1 MAAGQDARQN
11 TVAGLFV
18 LAGILLAAGTL
29 VVIQRISLAKQAT
42 YTVRFEVDEG
52 VTGLAPG
59 SPVLVGGLASG
70 SVTSV
75 VPKPGDDGQLRFIDV
90 QISLKADI
98 EIFSNARVVRT
109 MPLLGSQGSLNFT
122 SLGGPGPKVAP
133 EPLRVEPGQTID
145 AQSSPGMLEMLVGRE
160 NSEELGS
167 VITNLA
173 SLSELL
179 GEQLPRDYD
188 EFVQPALRDLGGV
201 AHDLSQR
208 WPQWSGRVD
217 TTLANAEDASKS
229 LVDGLSEARELLA
242 AARRPVDDLA
252 SMIEQ
257 NTPRVDSILANALTV
272 SEDAVAVLGDLRNRS
287 MPMLDEILGKAD
299 DALTRIARTVERIEP
314 EVFRQLPQIR
324 EILTNIRVAS
334 AELKL
339 ATIEVRRNPWRLLL
353 SPSSSQVAHENLMDA
368 ARAFSIAA
376 GDLKTAGQSF
386 EEILANDPSAFGADP
401 QLAESIRR
409 NLLDELGRFQKARD
423 SLFRTIIEG
432 R

>member
-1 MAAGQDARQN
+1 MASGPDARQN
-11 TVAGLFV
+11 TIAGLFV
-18 LAGILLAAGTL
+18 LAGILLAAATL
-29 VVIQRISLAKQAT
+29 VVIERISLAEKAT
-42 YTVRFEVDEG
+42 YTVRFGVDEG

-59 SPVLVGGLASG
+59 SPVLVGGLSRG
-70 SVTSV
+70 TVTRV
-75 VPKPGDDGQLRFIDV
+75 EPKLATDGRLERIDV
-90 QISLKADI
+90 EISLEADI
-98 EIFSNARVVRT
+98 AIFSDARVVRM
-109 MPLLGSQGSLNFT
+109 MPLLGSQSSLNFT
-122 SLGGPGPKVAP
+122 SLGGSGA
-133 EPLRVEPGQTID
+133 EAHRIASGGTID
-145 AQSSPGMLEMLVGRE
+145 AKPSPGMLEMLVGRE
-160 NSEELGS
+160 NAEEMGS
-167 VITNLA
+167 VITNLS

-217 TTLANAEDASKS
+217 TTLANAEKASQS
-229 LVDGLSEARELLA
+229 LVDGLSEARELVA

-257 NTPRVDSILANALTV
+257 NTPRVDSILANALSV
-272 SEDAVAVLGDLRNRS
+272 SEDAVAVLGDLRSRS
-287 MPMLDEILGKAD
+287 MPMLDDILGKAD
-299 DALTRIARTVERIEP
+299 DTLVRIARTVERVEP
-314 EVFRQLPQIR
+314 EVYRQLPQIR

-386 EEILANDPSAFGADP
+386 EEILANDPSAFGSDP

-409 NLLDELGRFQKARD
+409 NLLEELGRFQKARD
-423 SLFRTIIEG
+423 SLFRTIVEG